1 MDGGAFFCF
10 YRGFGMSNIIV
21 KFQKAWRGYSA
32 GEVAGFPQDQAE
44 ALKAANVAVMTD
56 KKTVLAE
63 GKAAAVKKAA
73 PVAGTPNQEAIPPVD
88 DGSASVDDVE
98 DDDGKP

>member
-1 MDGGAFFCF
+1 
-10 YRGFGMSNIIV
+10 MSNIIV
-21 KFQKAWRGYSA
+21 KFLKAWRGYSA

-44 ALKAANVAVMTD
+44 ALTAANVAVMTD
-56 KKTVLAE
+56 KKTVLAD

-73 PVAGTPNQEAIPPVD
+73 PVTPKQEGIPPVD
-88 DGSASVDDVE
+88 DDSGSVDDVE